1 MSRVDLTAV
10 SAVLKKDI
18 YPAVVDAVKQ
28 EAAIYQIAKRS
39 FKPQK
44 FVNNRFHVPVNLSL
58 SSGVTSYG
66 PTQTPTLNRGR
77 IAPVEAAF
85 EITQVAGSFTIDKP
99 TLDSGKGAVVD
110 TLEMQSQGVKDAIVR
125 QLNFGLWRAGGDSYF
140 TATGAGTGATTL
152 VVGSGRMVDNGDIDH
167 ALYIPVGSN
176 ITIGAGAAVIVTAH
190 PARNTLTIAAP
201 RTWANA
207 DVIRVLNGD
216 GTPQSYIT
224 GLLAAVGTGTYG
236 GINPATNHLWRS
248 FVSTPGSGTALS
260 LADVDMAHV
269 EANQRGKVK
278 YTFVNKTL
286 FRRFINLLRANP
298 QVQVT
303 ERPALSGGWVSVNY
317 MGHDFV
323 LDYEIPDDV
332 VMHISPDELMLGELA
347 PLDFLAGNDGTLFK
361 AYGRTE
367 WESTMYT
374 SLQLVCKNRGAHSLL
389 ERRTA

>member
-10 SAVLKKDI
+10 SAVLRKDI
-18 YPAVVDAVKQ
+18 YPAVVDSVKQ
-28 EAAIYQIAKRS
+28 EAVIYQIAKRS

-58 SSGVTSYG
+58 SAGVTSYG
-66 PTQTPTLNRGR
+66 PTQAPTLNRGR

-85 EITQVAGSFTIDKP
+85 EVTQVAGSFTIDKV
-99 TLDSGKGAVVD
+99 TLDAGKGAVVD

-140 TATGAGTGATTL
+140 TATGSGTASTTL

-176 ITIGAGAAVIVTAH
+176 ITIGAGAAVLVTAH
-190 PARNTLTIAAP
+190 PARNTLTIAAA
-201 RTWANA
+201 RTWANT

-216 GTPQSYIT
+216 GTPQAYIT
-224 GLLAAVGTGTYG
+224 GLLAAVGIGTYG

-323 LDYEIPDDV
+323 LDYDIPDDV

-347 PLDFLAGNDGTLFK
+347 PLDFLTGNDGTLFK

-374 SLQLVCKNRGAHSLL
+374 SLQLVCKNRGAQSLL